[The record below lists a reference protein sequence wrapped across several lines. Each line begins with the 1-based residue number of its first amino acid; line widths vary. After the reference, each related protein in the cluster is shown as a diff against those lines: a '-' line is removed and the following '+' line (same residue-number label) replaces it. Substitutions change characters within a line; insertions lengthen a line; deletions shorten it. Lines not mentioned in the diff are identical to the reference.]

1 MTPLSFI
8 REEALLLATTI
19 FEQQQQQL
27 FTTQVDLLLFS
38 TLTFYIIFALFSI
51 NITIL
56 FCFVKITG
64 SMDDQ
69 RRWDEPQQQQQQM
82 ILQKEAAAGGN
93 NTTDQS
99 DHHRQSAAGTGDEVN
114 WRKFDVRYSTF
125 VEASEQV
132 NLAKEFEQYGETLQ
146 QYERN
151 TLHKPT
157 VTAEREMTTLR
168 TSFGRIQAG
177 VEQLKESESF
187 EAIFASVQA
196 MGEFLRSRPYLTRE
210 DLEYHRLVFLETYN
224 RLMVT
229 LVRTTVSCSLMLA
242 IEQVNKLAAFLG
254 EVVQCGSVLGSCRAQ
269 FDEVMALV
277 RQAKGYCSQAEQY
290 LEEYHN
296 GVNIGERR
304 RRELAGLIRMQRD
317 LITMTYNQAVE
328 KMGR

>member
-1 MTPLSFI
+1 
-8 REEALLLATTI
+8 
-19 FEQQQQQL
+19 
-27 FTTQVDLLLFS
+27 
-38 TLTFYIIFALFSI
+38 
-51 NITIL
+51 
-56 FCFVKITG
+56 
-64 SMDDQ
+64 MDDQ
-69 RRWDEPQQQQQQM
+69 KRWDEPQQQQQM
-82 ILQKEAAAGGN
+82 ILQKEASGGSNNN

-99 DHHRQSAAGTGDEVN
+99 DHHRQSAAGTSGKD

-125 VEASEQV
+125 VEASKQV

-168 TSFGRIQAG
+168 TSFGRIQAAAA
-177 VEQLKESESF
+177 EQLKESESF

-210 DLEYHRLVFLETYN
+210 DLEYHRLQFLETYN
-224 RLMVT
+224 RLMVA

-242 IEQVNKLAAFLG
+242 IEQVHKLAAFLG
-254 EVVQCGSVLGSCRAQ
+254 EVVGCGSVLGSCRAQ

-277 RQAKGYCSQAEQY
+277 RQAKDYCSKADQY
-290 LEEYHN
+290 LEEYHS
-296 GVNIGERR
+296 GVGNIGERR
-304 RRELAGLIRMQRD
+304 RRELARLIRMQRD
-317 LITMTYNQAVE
+317 LITMTYSQAVE